1 MIRIQGLH
9 KRFGPVEAVRGVD
22 LEIEAGECFGLIGPN
37 GAGKTTTLKVLATL
51 VKPDQGTA
59 TVDGLNVVDEPAR
72 VRGLVGYMPDIFQS
86 YGDLQVIHY
95 LDYFAALVGLRRRER
110 VRQVDEVLELVD
122 LQPKR
127 TALVGGLSRGV
138 KQRLCLAKTLLH
150 DPKVLLLDEPASGLD
165 PRARIEIRL
174 LLKVLRSEMGKTI
187 IISSHILEDLEEI
200 CDRVAV
206 IEAGKAIAVGRVA
219 ELKSAASRSRGLR
232 FVLEP
237 VEHPEE
243 AVAALRGHPDVISEV
258 VVEGPIVVITP
269 RPDVKDERPILQLI
283 LEQDIRLLSFREQV
297 PDLHEVFL
305 ELTSGE
311 VT

>member
-1 MIRIQGLH
+1 MIEIVGLE
-9 KRFGPVEAVRGVD
+9 KRFGPVEAVRRID
-22 LEIEAGECFGLIGPN
+22 LQVNAGECFGLIGPN

-51 VKPDQGTA
+51 VKPDRGTA
-59 TVDGLNVVDEPAR
+59 TVNGLNVITNPAK
-72 VRGLVGYMPDIFQS
+72 VRRLVGYMPDVFQS
-86 YGDLQVIHY
+86 YGDLKVIHY
-95 LDYFAALVGLRRRER
+95 LDYYAALVGLKRRER
-110 VRQVDEVLELVD
+110 VRQVEEVLELVD

-206 IEAGKAIAVGRVA
+206 IEAGRVIAHGEVR
-219 ELKSAASRSRGLR
+219 ELKSRAMRTGLR
-232 FVLEP
+232 FMLEP
-237 VEHPEE
+237 IGDIE
-243 AVAALRGHPDVISEV
+243 VARTTLAKRIDLLSDVSIEGRFLRL
-258 VVEGPIVVITP
+258 TP
-269 RPDVKDERPILQLI
+269 TESVANETDILRLI
-283 LEQDIRLLSFREQV
+283 LEEGIRLHSFREQV

-305 ELTSGE
+305 SLTTGE
-311 VT
+311 VS